1 MPYDRLSVRA
11 ESHMVDVRPITD
23 DDAGLAQAL
32 LAETWGS
39 PEVAGHGVLY
49 DASTLPGLIASL
61 AGQPVGLLTYHAE
74 GDSWEIV
81 TISTSVRDRGV
92 GTALLVAAEELARRD
107 RARRLWLIT
116 TNDNTIALRFYQRR
130 GFDLVALHR
139 DAVTRARAE
148 LKPSIPL
155 EIDGIPLRHELEL
168 EMRLD

>member
-1 MPYDRLSVRA
+1 
-11 ESHMVDVRPITD
+11 MVDVRPIAYAHAD
-23 DDAGLAQAL
+23 VVRRL
-32 LAETWGS
+32 LVETWGS
-39 PEVAGHGVLY
+39 PKVAGHGVLY

-61 AGQPVGLLTYHAE
+61 MGQPVGLLTYHAE

-81 TISTSVRDRGV
+81 TISTSVRERGV
-92 GTALLVAAEELARRD
+92 GTALLRGAEEIARRKG
-107 RARRLWLIT
+107 ARRLWLIT
-116 TNDNTIALRFYQRR
+116 TNDNTVALRFYQRR

-139 DAVTRARAE
+139 HAVTRARAD

>member
-1 MPYDRLSVRA
+1 
-11 ESHMVDVRPITD
+11 MVDVRPITD
-23 DDAGLAQAL
+23 ADAETVHRL
-32 LAETWGS
+32 LVETWGS
-39 PEVAGHGVLY
+39 PKVAGHGVLY

-61 AGQPVGLLTYHAE
+61 AGQPVGLLTYHAD
-74 GDSWEIV
+74 GASWEIV
-81 TISTSVRDRGV
+81 TISTSVRERGI
-92 GTALLVAAEELARRD
+92 GTALLRGAAQIARREG
-107 RARRLWLIT
+107 ARRLWLIT

-168 EMRLD
+168 EMRLA

>member
-1 MPYDRLSVRA
+1 MRA

-23 DDAGLAQAL
+23 ADAELVRQL

-39 PEVAGHGVLY
+39 PKVAGHGVLY

-61 AGQPVGLLTYHAE
+61 AGRPVGLLTYHAE
-74 GDSWEIV
+74 GDDWEIV
-81 TISTSVRDRGV
+81 TISTSVRERGI
-92 GTALLVAAEELARRD
+92 GTALLRGAEQIARREG
-107 RARRLWLIT
+107 ARRLWLIT

-148 LKPSIPL
+148 LKPTIPL

-168 EMRLD
+168 EMRLE